1 MTGNCDQ
8 IATMRRGTGGDG
20 CPRRRPG
27 GGDLRACRLIQGLVD
42 RALRCRDRLDDAV
55 GANDGALPAVRLAQ
69 VDLHVRPVELDEGER
84 ARVLGVVGVLRPGLD
99 VGTWP
104 LVPLGA
110 NRFQRV
116 HVPADPLVATLDRE
130 GRDHELV
137 AALAEPHL
145 FALSQPGVHL
155 AWEAELLER
164 LDLRDVTLVQND
176 HAAALVLAGE
186 HPERIAR
193 LVISSCE
200 AFENYPPGLPGK
212 NLRLT
217 AMAPGGIFLAMHAM
231 RLRPLRPLQTQR
243 GVRRDL
249 RKYASSARRR
259 QMLEVCQRLRSF
271 DRPALVVWT
280 PEDRVQ
286 RPDHGR
292 RLADLLPHAW
302 LVEIPDSYTL
312 IMRDQPEAFA
322 RTVREF
328 VRASPSKGT

>member
-1 MTGNCDQ
+1 
-8 IATMRRGTGGDG
+8 
-20 CPRRRPG
+20 
-27 GGDLRACRLIQGLVD
+27 
-42 RALRCRDRLDDAV
+42 
-55 GANDGALPAVRLAQ
+55 
-69 VDLHVRPVELDEGER
+69 
-84 ARVLGVVGVLRPGLD
+84 
-99 VGTWP
+99 
-104 LVPLGA
+104 
-110 NRFQRV
+110 
-116 HVPADPLVATLDRE
+116 
-130 GRDHELV
+130 V

-231 RLRPLRPLQTQR
+231 RLRPLRRLPISFGWMAKRPLPDELIDHWLRPLQTQR

-249 RKYASSARRR
+249 RKYASSTRRR

-292 RLADLLPHAW
+292 RLADLLPHAR

-328 VRASPSKGT
+328 VRAAPAMPR